1 MKVEGVG
8 IGSTN
13 GIRVRRNWL
22 GTRAS
27 GYGTDAL
34 VTKVEGNYNIVD
46 NLLTFAEA
54 PYGNTPLST
63 DTNPPDDRDWIG
75 IATGSSFQGRTF
87 LRSGI
92 TNSSNETYYEKNI
105 VLDVLYV
112 LQDFRKI
119 GVARSLMNKVEEI
132 AKDQKLDL
140 IIKGVEKSNL
150 LAQKLFKNYTVV
162 NRTRYLKKHN

>member
-1 MKVEGVG
+1 MFTIEKPKQIHLQSWKNIINESASSNSFQFDEVNFSLFWTCVFQDDYFAFAAKNEDKFMG
-8 IGSTN
+8 I
-13 GIRVRRNWL
+13 
-22 GTRAS
+22 
-27 GYGTDAL
+27 
-34 VTKVEGNYNIVD
+34 IVD
-46 NLLTFAEA
+46 K
-54 PYGNTPLST
+54 
-63 DTNPPDDRDWIG
+63 I
-75 IATGSSFQGRTF
+75 
-87 LRSGI
+87 
-92 TNSSNETYYEKNI
+92 NETYYEKNI

>member
-1 MKVEGVG
+1 MFTIEKPKQIHLQSWKNIINE
-8 IGSTN
+8 S
-13 GIRVRRNWL
+13 
-22 GTRAS
+22 AS
-27 GYGTDAL
+27 S
-34 VTKVEGNYNIVD
+34 N
-46 NLLTFAEA
+46 
-54 PYGNTPLST
+54 
-63 DTNPPDDRDWIG
+63 
-75 IATGSSFQGRTF
+75 SFQFSEVNFSLFWTCVF
-87 LRSGI
+87 QDDYFAFAAKNEDKFMGI
-92 TNSSNETYYEKNI
+92 IVAKINETYYEKNI

-162 NRTRYLKKHN
+162 NRTRYLKKA

>member
-1 MKVEGVG
+1 MFTIEKPKQIHLQSWKNIINE
-8 IGSTN
+8 S
-13 GIRVRRNWL
+13 
-22 GTRAS
+22 AS
-27 GYGTDAL
+27 S
-34 VTKVEGNYNIVD
+34 N
-46 NLLTFAEA
+46 
-54 PYGNTPLST
+54 
-63 DTNPPDDRDWIG
+63 
-75 IATGSSFQGRTF
+75 SFQFEEVNFSLFWTCVF
-87 LRSGI
+87 QDDYFAFAAKNEDKFMGI
-92 TNSSNETYYEKNI
+92 IVAKINETYYEKNI

>member
-1 MKVEGVG
+1 MFTIEKPKE
-8 IGSTN
+8 IHLNSWKDIIN
-13 GIRVRRNWL
+13 ES
-22 GTRAS
+22 AS
-27 GYGTDAL
+27 S
-34 VTKVEGNYNIVD
+34 N
-46 NLLTFAEA
+46 
-54 PYGNTPLST
+54 
-63 DTNPPDDRDWIG
+63 
-75 IATGSSFQGRTF
+75 SFQF
-87 LRSGI
+87 DKVNFSLFWQSIFQDDYFAFAAKNEDKFMGI
-92 TNSSNETYYEKNI
+92 VVAKINETYYEKNI

-119 GVARSLMNKVEEI
+119 GVARSLMNKIEEI

>member
-1 MKVEGVG
+1 MFTIEKPKQIHLQSWKNIINE
-8 IGSTN
+8 S
-13 GIRVRRNWL
+13 
-22 GTRAS
+22 AS
-27 GYGTDAL
+27 S
-34 VTKVEGNYNIVD
+34 N
-46 NLLTFAEA
+46 
-54 PYGNTPLST
+54 
-63 DTNPPDDRDWIG
+63 
-75 IATGSSFQGRTF
+75 SFQFSEVNFSLFWTCVFQDDYFAFAAKNEDKF
-87 LRSGI
+87 LGI
-92 TNSSNETYYEKNI
+92 IVAKINETYYEKNI

>member
-1 MKVEGVG
+1 MFTIEKPKQIHLQSWKNIINE
-8 IGSTN
+8 S
-13 GIRVRRNWL
+13 
-22 GTRAS
+22 AS
-27 GYGTDAL
+27 S
-34 VTKVEGNYNIVD
+34 N
-46 NLLTFAEA
+46 
-54 PYGNTPLST
+54 
-63 DTNPPDDRDWIG
+63 
-75 IATGSSFQGRTF
+75 SFQFSEVNFSLFWTCVF
-87 LRSGI
+87 QDDYFAFAAKNEDKFMGI
-92 TNSSNETYYEKNI
+92 IVAKINETYYEKNI
-105 VLDVLYV
+105 ILDVLYV

>member
-1 MKVEGVG
+1 MFTIEKPKQIHQKSWKDIINE
-8 IGSTN
+8 S
-13 GIRVRRNWL
+13 
-22 GTRAS
+22 AS
-27 GYGTDAL
+27 S
-34 VTKVEGNYNIVD
+34 N
-46 NLLTFAEA
+46 
-54 PYGNTPLST
+54 
-63 DTNPPDDRDWIG
+63 
-75 IATGSSFQGRTF
+75 SFQFDEVNFSLFWTCVF
-87 LRSGI
+87 QDDYFAFAAKNEDKFMGI
-92 TNSSNETYYEKNI
+92 IVAKINETYYEMNI

-150 LAQKLFKNYTVV
+150 LAQKLFRNYTVV

>member
-1 MKVEGVG
+1 MFIIEKPKE
-8 IGSTN
+8 IHLKSWKSIIN
-13 GIRVRRNWL
+13 ES
-22 GTRAS
+22 AS
-27 GYGTDAL
+27 S
-34 VTKVEGNYNIVD
+34 N
-46 NLLTFAEA
+46 
-54 PYGNTPLST
+54 
-63 DTNPPDDRDWIG
+63 
-75 IATGSSFQGRTF
+75 SFQF
-87 LRSGI
+87 DEVNFSLFWQCIFQDDYFAFAAKNEDKFMGI
-92 TNSSNETYYEKNI
+92 VVAKINETYYEKNI

>member
-1 MKVEGVG
+1 MFTIEKPKE
-8 IGSTN
+8 IHLNSWKDIIN
-13 GIRVRRNWL
+13 ES
-22 GTRAS
+22 AS
-27 GYGTDAL
+27 S
-34 VTKVEGNYNIVD
+34 N
-46 NLLTFAEA
+46 
-54 PYGNTPLST
+54 
-63 DTNPPDDRDWIG
+63 
-75 IATGSSFQGRTF
+75 SFQF
-87 LRSGI
+87 DKVNFSLFWQSIFQDDYFAFAAKNEDKFMGI
-92 TNSSNETYYEKNI
+92 IVAKINETYYEKNI

-162 NRTRYLKKHN
+162 NRTRYLKKA